1 MDSKDTRPPWDVIP
15 ALGREHLRD
24 ARLYADRW
32 HMIDN
37 LGPKKLDS
45 VVELG
50 VALGDFSTALIE
62 RYQPNIFYA
71 IDLFTLHEYASLWD
85 RDTAQIFKGRTHAEV
100 YAERMLNYRDRMAI
114 QQGDGADE
122 LAKLPDGSIDLIYID
137 GSHSYDNVVR
147 DGAAARKKI
156 RPGGI
161 LIFNDYI
168 IWSHLETTWYG
179 VVPVVND
186 LVVNGGGK
194 VVAFALHPN
203 MYADIAIQM

>member
-1 MDSKDTRPPWDVIP
+1 MDSKNTRPPWDVIP

-37 LGPKKLDS
+37 LGPKKLDT

-62 RYQPNIFYA
+62 RYQPNIFHA

-85 RDTAQIFKGRTHAEV
+85 RDTAQIFQGRTHAEV
-100 YAERMLNYRDRMAI
+100 YADRMQNYRDCMTI
-114 QQGDGADE
+114 QQGDGAIE
-122 LAKLPDGSIDLIYID
+122 LAKLPDASIDLIYID

-147 DGAAARKKI
+147 DGVAARKKI
-156 RPGGI
+156 KPGGI
-161 LIFNDYI
+161 IVFNDYI
-168 IWSHLETTWYG
+168 IWSHLENMWYG

-194 VVAFALHPN
+194 VVALALHPN